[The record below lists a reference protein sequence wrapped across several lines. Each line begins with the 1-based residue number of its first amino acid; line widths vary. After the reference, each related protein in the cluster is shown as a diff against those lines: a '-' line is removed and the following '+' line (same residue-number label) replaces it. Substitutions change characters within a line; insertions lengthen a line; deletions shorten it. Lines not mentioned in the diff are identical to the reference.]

1 MSHLFTPLTLRDL
14 TIAHRAWMSPMMQFA
29 AVPDGP
35 ETGTVTDW
43 HLQHLGSR
51 AVAGAALIM
60 VEATAI
66 TPDGRSSDYDLG
78 LWNDHQAHSLRRLTT
93 FLRDQGTVPGIQ
105 LVHAGRKGSTGLPW
119 PDHDRQQNTWPTVS
133 ASSLPFGQLPTPAE
147 LTLTDITT
155 IVDSF
160 AAAAQRAATA
170 GFQVLELH
178 GAHGYL
184 IHQFLSPHSNTRT
197 DHYGG
202 TFENRI
208 RFALDV
214 VTAVRQVWPQ
224 HLPLFFRVSATDWL
238 AGDTHDTRHGWTAD
252 DTVALAAHLERLGV
266 DLVDVS
272 TGGSAPD
279 ALIPVGPGYQVPF
292 ATRIR
297 RETRVPT
304 AAVGLITE
312 PQQAEDIIALG
323 QADAVFLGR
332 VLLRNPAWIS
342 QAASQLGHTLPHP
355 PQYQRAFR
363 PPAPTHPATH
373 APIPN
378 VKPSVS
384 LP

>member
-1 MSHLFTPLTLRDL
+1 MSQLFSPLTLRGL

-35 ETGTVTDW
+35 DTGTVTDW
-43 HLQHLGSR
+43 HLQHQGSR

-60 VEATAI
+60 TEATAV

-78 LWNDHQAHSLRRLTT
+78 LWNDRQAESFRRLTT
-93 FLRDQGTVPGIQ
+93 FLRAQGTVPGIQ
-105 LVHAGRKGSTGLPW
+105 LVHAGRKGSTGRPW
-119 PDHDRQQNTWPTVS
+119 PDHDRPQNTWPTVG
-133 ASSLPFGQLPTPAE
+133 ASSVPFGRLPVPAE
-147 LTLTDITT
+147 LSRTDIAG

-160 AAAAQRAATA
+160 AEAARRAASA

-197 DHYGG
+197 DEYGG
-202 TFENRI
+202 PLENRM

-214 VTAVRQVWPQ
+214 VSAVRKQWPQ
-224 HLPLFFRVSATDWL
+224 ELPLFFRASATDWL
-238 AGDTHDTRHGWTAD
+238 GGDTDDARDGWTIE
-252 DTVALAAHLERLGV
+252 DTVVLAEHLERFGV

-279 ALIPVGPGYQVPF
+279 ARIPVGPGYQVPF
-292 ATRIR
+292 AARIR
-297 RETRVPT
+297 SEAGIPT

-312 PQQAEDIIALG
+312 PEQAENIIAAG

-332 VLLRNPAWIS
+332 ALLRNPAWIR
-342 QAASQLGHTLPHP
+342 QAADGFGQTLPHP
-355 PQYQRAFR
+355 PQYARAF
-363 PPAPTHPATH
+363 
-373 APIPN
+373 
-378 VKPSVS
+378 
-384 LP
+384 